1 MLKTMQ
7 LAEDTTKNFA
17 NLLVGEKDLSWGKAY
32 SFAEPLSREP
42 KLNNVVQK
50 LKPLP
55 SKIAQGHLIGRPE
68 SNPISDEKRKLETRR
83 AMNEI
88 IPLMTSKSSPLAIMH
103 ELEQKNYDMEMV
115 LDRFNKIKNK
125 LNEDQ
130 QEQLI
135 KTDAPY
141 SRLNDIILNLWGK

>member
-1 MLKTMQ
+1 
-7 LAEDTTKNFA
+7 
-17 NLLVGEKDLSWGKAY
+17 
-32 SFAEPLSREP
+32 
-42 KLNNVVQK
+42 
-50 LKPLP
+50 
-55 SKIAQGHLIGRPE
+55 
-68 SNPISDEKRKLETRR
+68 
-83 AMNEI
+83 MNEI